1 MGYHL
6 YNMEELDFTT
16 QIVQVYNAL
25 DEMMDKK
32 KKFVDAK
39 GVRHDWSDNEYVA
52 SLYELL
58 YKMVYQQV
66 YDILLPIGTKE
77 SEAELRNIIAKYVI
91 GYKDKNKVVWKGA
104 LTPLKDKMAQFA
116 RSTKKMP
123 KEIIMK
129 FYNLYDDFMAIA
141 AFRSLEHFCLYLE
154 NDYPKKLWRD
164 TLHLY
169 HGLWYY
175 ANRMILDKEVK
186 FIEKR
191 LPTSYGKSLSDVFMI
206 AYIFGQTIEV
216 NVLKIFGNKFNIIPC
231 FDSITTLMC
240 TKRYAKVFPYY
251 AKFNCNPE
259 LIYETCKKTEGEL
272 KIRGSGISPNLL
284 LVSKGSKINGTRA
297 DYLFLDDIT
306 QFEDAGNIKSH
317 ETDIENY
324 KNSWFKRAKDEH
336 RISVVAGGT
345 SYSTYDIL
353 NYLSKKFGYENAE
366 ISRLNKFT
374 KVAKSN
380 AIVSNGI
387 SVFVTV
393 PKLDENDRSTYEKA
407 YSTEKALKDRDENYE
422 TFMAMEQQEPLAPKE
437 NPFYYSNLLEYETLP
452 KIGEN
457 GRTDCHW
464 ASIDPKRGGKDNLAM
479 PILAPIGVKHYL
491 IDFVYDSR
499 PMKDLYG
506 IIVAKIIQHH
516 VTKLFIENNTDTSL
530 KTLLEK
536 MLFEKGYTSCVIEE
550 KYNTVQKSRR
560 ISDAEGDIKS
570 NIVFPKFGTYAK
582 SSQMGKALHDV
593 YTFSYNKANE
603 HDDSL
608 DALSSYSERFI
619 AKRCTAPTVRVLSR
633 F

>member
-1 MGYHL
+1 
-6 YNMEELDFTT
+6 MEELDFTT

-58 YKMVYQQV
+58 YRIVHQQI
-66 YDILLPIGTKE
+66 YDILLPIGTKD
-77 SEAELRNIIAKYVI
+77 SEAQLRNIIAKYVI
-91 GYKDKNKVVWKGA
+91 GYKDKNKVVWKGV
-104 LTPLKDKMAQFA
+104 LTPLKDKITQLA
-116 RSTKKMP
+116 RSTKKIP
-123 KEIIMK
+123 KDIIMR

-175 ANRMILDKEVK
+175 ANRMILDHEVQ

-191 LPTSYGKSLSDVFMI
+191 FPTAYGKSLSDVFMI
-206 AYIFGQTIEV
+206 AYKFGQDINAR
-216 NVLKIFGNKFNIIPC
+216 NVKIFGNKYNIVPC
-231 FDSITTLMC
+231 FDSIAALMS
-240 TKRYAKVFPYY
+240 TKRYAKVFPYFTQ
-251 AKFNCNPE
+251 FNCNPD
-259 LIYETCKKTEGEL
+259 LIFEINKKTEGEF
-272 KIRGSGISPNLL
+272 KIRGSSIAPNLRIL
-284 LVSKGSKINGTRA
+284 SKKSDIDGIRA
-297 DYLFLDDIT
+297 DLLFIDDIT
-306 QFEDAGNIKSH
+306 QSRDLWNVKMHEEDIRLC
-317 ETDIENY
+317 ET
-324 KNSWFKRAKDEH
+324 SWLKRTPDVRKFGV
-336 RISVVAGGT
+336 IAGGT
-345 SYSTYDIL
+345 SYSNYDL
-353 NYLSKKFGYENAE
+353 LSHLANKFGFENAE
-366 ISRLNKFT
+366 ASKLNKFT
-374 KVAKSN
+374 KVARSN
-380 AIVSNGI
+380 MLVKNGL

-393 PKLDENDRSTYEKA
+393 PKLDENDKSTYEKA
-407 YSTEKALKDRDENYE
+407 FPTEKALKDRDDNFEI
-422 TFMAMEQQEPLAPKE
+422 FMAMEQQEPLAPKE
-437 NPFYYSNLLEYETLP
+437 NPFYHSNLLEYETLP

-464 ASIDPKRGGKDNLAM
+464 ASIDPKRGGKDNLSM
-479 PILAPIGVKHYL
+479 PILAPIGDKHYL

-608 DALSSYSERFI
+608 DALASYSERFI